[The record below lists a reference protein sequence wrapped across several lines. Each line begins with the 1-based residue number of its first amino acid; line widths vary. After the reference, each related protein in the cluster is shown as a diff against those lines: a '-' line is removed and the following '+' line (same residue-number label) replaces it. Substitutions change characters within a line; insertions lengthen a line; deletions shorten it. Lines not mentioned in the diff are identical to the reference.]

1 MKPEAQHLKKLKKV
15 DDTSQT
21 QKKNKGN
28 PNKPI
33 AKPKAKR
40 QSKKTLKLLPGQVS
54 AILFSKS
61 LPLSPISERAKIR
74 ASNFY
79 AWMKNLWDGLNNFQI
94 N

>member
-1 MKPEAQHLKKLKKV
+1 MKPEAQHLKMLKKV

-40 QSKKTLKLLPGQVS
+40 
-54 AILFSKS
+54 
-61 LPLSPISERAKIR
+61 
-74 ASNFY
+74 
-79 AWMKNLWDGLNNFQI
+79 
-94 N
+94 